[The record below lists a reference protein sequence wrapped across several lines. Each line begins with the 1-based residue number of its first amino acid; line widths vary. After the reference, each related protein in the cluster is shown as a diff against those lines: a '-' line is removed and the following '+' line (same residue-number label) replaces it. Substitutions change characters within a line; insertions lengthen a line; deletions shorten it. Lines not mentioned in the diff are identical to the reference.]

1 MAEYNEDLV
10 RSRAVTERNKDIIIS
25 AGAGSGKTTVLT
37 NRLISHVRDD
47 RKNVTDFL
55 AVTFTN
61 ASARDIKDKLA
72 SALAEAIAKDPS
84 DVHLQK
90 QLSLVPQAN
99 ISTIS
104 SYCLS
109 IVRENFSSLAVSP
122 NARVLDEAEARMML
136 ADACDE
142 LVDEIYEGGDERF
155 LKVAEN
161 FTGTKS
167 DVKLVSVLTS
177 LYTDLRVISDPDEF
191 LRGSAEKLYKEADLT
206 EKEGFFACE
215 TGKFVQQ
222 KLITELTDSLAEMQ
236 TFIDCCANVITRVQ
250 EIPKLEKMLD
260 AIEAIY
266 AGANDNYVNFA
277 SAVPNLVNARL
288 YNPTDDK
295 DMNKSLSDRKS
306 EIVNS
311 AKDVAWR
318 YCHGSEEFIAHE
330 FRETAEITL
339 AIADMLKILD
349 GKYTAKKQNAG
360 AMDYSDFELKTLKL
374 LETEDENGKK
384 VPSAYCLSKSANF
397 EEILIDEYQD
407 VNPLQDRI
415 FSLLATKSHRFMVG
429 DLKQS
434 IYRFRNAYPEIFLG
448 YKDTF
453 KDLDEAGADTARI
466 FLRLNFRCSRT
477 IIDYVNYLFENV
489 TKDSPYYRE
498 YDKEWL
504 CYGQKE
510 EYEKHSVVVAIVEKD
525 KKSED
530 PADDDKNAKISENAR
545 LTEADFIASEIQRII
560 REETD
565 KNGNKLSYKDFAV
578 MLAAMKGYSIPY
590 EKVFTAYG
598 IPFVSE
604 TSEDFLANP
613 DVSLAISALKM
624 IDDPTDDIS
633 LAAAMRSPIF
643 DFTSDELYKIRK
655 RRENTPFFSAVAAYA
670 SPKHKKLKNK
680 KYFIKKRAEKS
691 GLIGKCRNF
700 IRVLT
705 EWRHESAGVPCREFL
720 KSFFVSSGLLNIAIA
735 DGNRESLLMLYE
747 YADKYETNAYL
758 GLSGFI
764 EYLGELSKG
773 ERSLADVSHSG
784 DEDAVSFITVH
795 KSKGLQFPVCFLA
808 GVDRKFKSVSEKQI
822 MLRRREGISF
832 KLRDKEK
839 LTKCDTVLNITA
851 VDKENIDA
859 VGEELR
865 KLYVAL
871 TRAKERLYITGIAP
885 NGFYETP
892 KNPRKANS
900 WLDMMLSLDALG
912 EKAFFDRRTLA
923 SRDDVGS
930 GYINRAKAANV
941 DATDEMLKAAA
952 YEYPYKSASEKK
964 AKVSVSELRE
974 GLLEDDE
981 YTRPALKIPL
991 SKTSR
996 RPVFASPTAAA
1007 GEIGTA
1013 NHLFMQFCDFENIE
1027 KLGVPAEAKRLL
1039 ENKMFTPEQFDMLDT
1054 EALEKFFE
1062 SSLYKKIK
1070 ASRRVCREKRFSVS
1084 EKLFGDE
1091 DILVQGVIDCF
1102 FENENGSYTV
1112 VDYKTDRVKSEKEL
1126 VERHKLQLGCYCR
1139 AVEGMT
1145 GKKVESALLW
1155 SFHLGKEIECL

>member
-72 SALAEAIAKDPS
+72 SALTEAIAKDPS

-109 IVRENFSSLAVSP
+109 LVRENFSTLAVSP

-136 ADACDE
+136 TDACDE
-142 LVDEIYEGGDERF
+142 LINEIYKDGDERF
-155 LKVAEN
+155 LKIAEN

-167 DVKLVSVLTS
+167 DDKLITVLTS
-177 LYTDLRVISDPDEF
+177 LYTDLRVNADPDKF
-191 LRGSAEKLYKEADLT
+191 LRDSAEKLFKEADIT
-206 EKEGFFACE
+206 EKDGFFACD

-222 KLITELTDSLAEMQ
+222 KLITELSDALAE
-236 TFIDCCANVITRVQ
+236 TYNLVADCTESFTKTSELDKLNTLLENIQSIYACAN
-250 EIPKLEKMLD
+250 E
-260 AIEAIY
+260 
-266 AGANDNYVNFA
+266 NYVN
-277 SAVPNLVNARL
+277 L
-288 YNPTDDK
+288 YSSYSDLKSPTLNKPTDDK
-295 DMNKSLSDRKS
+295 EYNDKIKDQKNA
-306 EIVNS
+306 IVK
-311 AKDVAWR
+311 AVRDVVPR
-318 YCHGSEEFIAHE
+318 CLHGSEEFIVHE
-330 FRETAEITL
+330 FRETAEMTL
-339 AIADMLKILD
+339 AIADLLSVLD
-349 GKYTAKKQNAG
+349 EKYTSRKQNVG

-374 LETEDENGKK
+374 LETEDENGNK
-384 VPSAYCLSKSANF
+384 VPSAYCLSKSENF

-415 FSLLATKSHRFMVG
+415 FSLLAAKSHRFMVG

-453 KDLDEAGADTARI
+453 HDLDEVGAATARI
-466 FLRLNFRCSRT
+466 FLRLNFRCSHT
-477 IIDYVNYLFENV
+477 IIDYVNCLFETV

-510 EYEKHSVVVAIVEKD
+510 NYEEHPVVVAIVEKD
-525 KKSED
+525 EKSDD
-530 PADDDKNAKISENAR
+530 PADEDKNAKIAENAR
-545 LTEADFIASEIQRII
+545 LTEADFIAEEIQNLV
-560 REETD
+560 ENG
-565 KNGNKLSYKDFAV
+565 KNKRGEKLTYKDFAV

-590 EKVFTAYG
+590 EKVFTARG

-613 DVSLAISALKM
+613 DVSLAVSALKM

-655 RRENTPFFSAVAAYA
+655 RRENTPFFSAVTAYA

-680 KYFIKKRAEKS
+680 KYFIKKRAEKCN
-691 GLIGKCRNF
+691 LVGKCRNF

-705 EWRHESAGVPCREFL
+705 DWRHESAGVPCREFL

-832 KLRDKEK
+832 KLRDKEN
-839 LTKCDTVLNITA
+839 LTKCDTALNITA

-871 TRAKERLYITGIAP
+871 TRAQERLYITGIAP
-885 NGFYETP
+885 HGFNETP
-892 KNPRKANS
+892 KNPRKAKS
-900 WLDMMLSLDALG
+900 WLDMMLCLDGLG

-923 SRDDVGS
+923 PRDDVGS
-930 GYINRAKAANV
+930 GYINRSKSANI
-941 DATDEMLKAAA
+941 DATAEMLKAAE

-1007 GEIGTA
+1007 NEIGTA

-1070 ASRRVCREKRFSVS
+1070 ASRRVYREKRFSVS

-1112 VDYKTDRVKSEKEL
+1112 VDYKTDRVKNEKEL
-1126 VERHKLQLGCYCR
+1126 AERHKIQLGCYCR